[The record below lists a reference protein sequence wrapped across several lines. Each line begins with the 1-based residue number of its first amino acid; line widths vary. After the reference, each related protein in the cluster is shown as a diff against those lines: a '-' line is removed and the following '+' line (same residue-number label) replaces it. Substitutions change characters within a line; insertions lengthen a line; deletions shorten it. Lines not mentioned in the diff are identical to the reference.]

1 MRTMS
6 VMICAIAV
14 SAGAAFG
21 QLELNPIGSYGS
33 GQWDASAAEIPAY
46 DAATKRLFVVN
57 ATVGVDVLDIS
68 NPFAPSKIT
77 TIALPGVNSVSV
89 SNGVLAVAQQNATKT
104 SNGFVHTYTAG
115 GNFAAALNTYNV
127 GALPD
132 ALTFTPDGTKL
143 VVANE
148 GEPNGDYSIDPIGS
162 VSIIDLNT
170 NAVTPVNFN
179 SFNGTEAALNAAG
192 VRISGPVGTTAGQ
205 DIEPEYVAISPDGT
219 TAFVTLQE
227 NNAVA
232 KIDLTV
238 ANPIPTLMTLGER
251 DHSIPGQG
259 IDANKNDDTALIE
272 NFPIFG
278 LPMAD
283 AIDSYSAGG
292 STYYVTANEGDGRD
306 YDTFSDEMDLSDA
319 TLDPAVFTDANFVT
333 RAGDGK
339 DIGDLKILN
348 NLGVTEADGD
358 AEHEKLYAYGS
369 RSFSIYDENG
379 NLVYDSK
386 DDFETITAA
395 TAGVNFNATNDEQ
408 AIDDRSDNKGPE
420 PEAVE
425 IAEIDG
431 KTYAFVGLERVGGF
445 MVYDITDPANVLF
458 DSYINPRD
466 FSIADGDL
474 ESEVIGLAGTIPAN
488 RLGDLDLGP
497 EGILF
502 ISAADSPTSFPLL
515 IVANEV
521 SGTTTIYGIPEPA
534 SIAMFGVAGLA
545 LLRRRRNG

>member
-14 SAGAAFG
+14 STGAAFG
-21 QLELNPIGSYGS
+21 QLQITPIGSYGA
-33 GQWDASAAEIPAY
+33 GIWDDSAAEIPAY

-57 ATVGVDVLDIS
+57 AALGIDVLDIS
-68 NPFAPSKIT
+68 NPFAPSKLT
-77 TIALPGVNSVSV
+77 TINLPGANSVSV

-104 SNGFVHTYTAG
+104 SNGFVHTYSAA
-115 GNFAAALNTYNV
+115 GNFAAPITSFGV

-132 ALTFTPDGTKL
+132 MVTFTPDGTKI

-148 GEPNGDYSIDPIGS
+148 GEPNDDYSVDPNGS
-162 VSIIDLNT
+162 ISIIDIGLNT
-170 NAVTPVNFN
+170 VTNVGFT
-179 SFNGTEAALNAAG
+179 SFNGSEAALNAAG
-192 VRISGPVGTTAGQ
+192 VRISGPVGTSASQ
-205 DIEPEYVAISPDGT
+205 DLEPEYVAISPDST

-251 DHSIPGQG
+251 DHSLPGQG
-259 IDANKNDDTALIE
+259 IDANKNDDVALIE

-283 AIDSYSAGG
+283 AIESYAVNGMN
-292 STYYVTANEGDGRD
+292 YYVTANEGDGRD
-306 YDTFSDEMDLSDA
+306 YDTFSDETDLKDV
-319 TLDPAVFTDANFVT
+319 TLDPAVFTDASFVN
-333 RAGDGK
+333 RAGDTN

-348 NLGVTEADGD
+348 NLGATEADGD
-358 AEHEKLYAYGS
+358 AEHEKIYAYGS

-379 NLVYDSK
+379 NLVFDSG

-408 AIDDRSDNKGPE
+408 GIDDRSDNKGPE

-425 IAEIDG
+425 IAVIDG
-431 KTYAFVGLERVGGF
+431 KTYAFIGLERVGGF
-445 MVYDITDPANVLF
+445 MVYDITDPTNPLF

-474 ESEVIGLAGTIPAN
+474 ENEVIGLAGTIPAN

-515 IVANEV
+515 VVANEV
-521 SGTTTIYGIPEPA
+521 SGTTTIYAIPEPA
-534 SIAMFGVAGLA
+534 SVAMFGVAGLA
-545 LLRRRRNG
+545 LLRRRRK

>member
-14 SAGAAFG
+14 STGAAFG
-21 QLELNPIGSYGS
+21 QLQITPIGSYGA
-33 GQWDASAAEIPAY
+33 GIWDDSAAEIPAY

-57 ATVGVDVLDIS
+57 AALGIDVLDIS
-68 NPFAPSKIT
+68 NPFAPSKLT
-77 TIALPGVNSVSV
+77 TINLPGANSVSV

-104 SNGFVHTYTAG
+104 SNGFVHTYSAA
-115 GNFAAALNTYNV
+115 GNFAAPITSFGV

-132 ALTFTPDGTKL
+132 MVTFTPDGTKI

-148 GEPNGDYSIDPIGS
+148 GEPNDDYSVDPNGS
-162 VSIIDLNT
+162 ISIIDIGLNT
-170 NAVTPVNFN
+170 VTNVGFT
-179 SFNGTEAALNAAG
+179 SFNGSEAALNAAG
-192 VRISGPVGTTAGQ
+192 VRISGPVGTSASQ
-205 DIEPEYVAISPDGT
+205 DLEPEYVAISPDST

-251 DHSIPGQG
+251 DHSLPGQG
-259 IDANKNDDTALIE
+259 IDANKNDGVALIE

-283 AIDSYSAGG
+283 AIESYSVNGMN
-292 STYYVTANEGDGRD
+292 YYVTANEGDGRD
-306 YDTFSDEMDLSDA
+306 YDTFSDETDLKDV
-319 TLDPAVFTDANFVT
+319 TLDPAVFTDANFVN
-333 RAGDGK
+333 RAGDTN

-348 NLGVTEADGD
+348 NLGATEADGD
-358 AEHEKLYAYGS
+358 AEHEKIYAYGS

-379 NLVYDSK
+379 NLVFDSG

-408 AIDDRSDNKGPE
+408 GIDDRSDNKGPE

-425 IAEIDG
+425 IAVIDG
-431 KTYAFVGLERVGGF
+431 KTYAFIGLERVGGF
-445 MVYDITDPANVLF
+445 MVYDITDPTNPLF

-474 ESEVIGLAGTIPAN
+474 ENEVIGLAGTIPAN

-515 IVANEV
+515 VVANEV
-521 SGTTTIYGIPEPA
+521 SGTTTIYAIPEPA
-534 SIAMFGVAGLA
+534 SVAMFGVAGLA
-545 LLRRRRNG
+545 LLRRRRK

>member
-1 MRTMS
+1 MRAMS
-6 VMICAIAV
+6 IMACAIAV
-14 SAGAAFG
+14 SAGTTFG
-21 QLELNPIGSYGS
+21 QLDLNPIGSYGS

-46 DAATKRLFVVN
+46 DAATQRLFVVN
-57 ATVGVDVLDIS
+57 ATIGVDVLDIS
-68 NPFAPSKIT
+68 NPYAPSKIT
-77 TIALPGVNSVSV
+77 TINLPGTNSVSV
-89 SNGVLAVAQQNATKT
+89 HNGVLAIAQQNATKT
-104 SNGFVHTYTAG
+104 SNGFVHTYAAG

-132 ALTFTPDGTKL
+132 MVTFTPDGMKL

-148 GEPNGDYSIDPIGS
+148 GEPNDAYTIDPNGS

-170 NAVTPVNFN
+170 HAVTPVNFN
-179 SFNGTEAALNAAG
+179 SFNGSEAALNAAG

-205 DIEPEYVAISPDGT
+205 DIEPEYVAISPDST

-259 IDANKNDDTALIE
+259 IDANKNDDAALIE

-283 AIDSYSAGG
+283 AIESYSAGG
-292 STYYVTANEGDGRD
+292 TTYYVTANEGDGRD
-306 YDTFSDEMDLSDA
+306 YAGFVDETDLKDV
-319 TLDPAVFTDANFVT
+319 TLDPAVFTDANFVN
-333 RAGDGK
+333 RAGDTN

-348 NLGVTEADGD
+348 NLGATEADGD
-358 AEHEKLYAYGS
+358 AEHEKIYAYGS
-369 RSFSIYDENG
+369 RSFSIYDANG
-379 NLVYDSK
+379 NLVYDSA

-425 IAEIDG
+425 LAEIDG
-431 KTYAFVGLERVGGF
+431 KTFAFVGLERVGGI
-445 MVYDITDPANVLF
+445 MVYDITDPTNVLF

-474 ESEVIGLAGTIPAN
+474 ESEVIGLAGTIPAS

-497 EGILF
+497 EGLLF
-502 ISAADSPTSFPLL
+502 ISAADSPTGFPLL
-515 IVANEV
+515 VVANEV
-521 SGTTTIYGIPEPA
+521 SGTTTIYAIPEPA
-534 SIAMFGVAGLA
+534 SMAIFGVAGLA